1 MKWLYDLVTGFPK
14 IFIVIIVLVTVFMVS
29 QLNGLRWETDARV
42 YMPKGHDAIK
52 YDEKIEDLFGAKD
65 AIVLIVRNEEK
76 SIYNVETIE
85 RIQRL
90 TQKISSLPG
99 VVANRELD
107 VASPTTA
114 TVFEGDEYSMQAV
127 RLIPSFDAGE
137 APQIDLEKIKA
148 GTVEHEDIVIGNVIS
163 GDGMAAMIRAR
174 LKEGV
179 ANRYQ
184 TYWQIKGIIN
194 AEFSSGGTGEW
205 QGNEWGA
212 NDWGSGDWNTGGWNA
227 SETSGEWNSDDS
239 EWGQWASE
247 GAQKLKNGDEIFLA
261 GRPVIE
267 VTSGMHAM
275 EDMKVMIPL
284 LIAVMSC
291 ALFLI
296 FKTGGGVVIPLL
308 VMMGAI
314 FWTLGTMVLLDVPLY
329 TISTM
334 LPVILVA
341 VGIGDSV
348 HLLSH
353 YYNKVLDDPY
363 RDSKELVGEVLSK
376 LGPPLI
382 TTSLTTAVGFLSL
395 LFAEMPP
402 FKIFGLFTVLGI
414 LYSWMLTICLAVPLL
429 VISKPKVNN
438 YYARKRSLR
447 VRSEQDRL
455 TKALVSVGNMLA
467 SNSKASIVC
476 IALFVFVV
484 GAGASKL
491 YVNSSWLS
499 DFNDDSEIVQ
509 STGLINEKFDGAI
522 FLNIVVEG
530 GEKDALKDPAL
541 LRKIDELQQYA
552 ESLDYVGDSLSVVD
566 YLKSL
571 NKTLHAMDKDYYVIP
586 SSKEEI
592 AEALYLYS
600 VSGQPELLDEVVD
613 YDYQNANITVYI
625 KTDETLHLKNVI
637 DSVDAYVKDNFDDFN
652 VEINYAGSA
661 NNSYVWADLL
671 IDSQVSALLFSKIA
685 IFILAAIWFRS
696 LRTGVAVV
704 LPVVITTSVVAGA
717 AGWLGIPIDVS
728 SVLAAGIAIGVGVD
742 YAVHY
747 VFRYAASRSDGC
759 GHEDAVAETLR
770 TVGRTIVLNA
780 AVVICGFSV
789 LLLSQFPPHEKLGAF
804 VVVYMAISCLSALIV
819 LPLISATTRRQK
831 ASSG

>member
-1 MKWLYDLVTGFPK
+1 MTKLYNVVTTYPK
-14 IFIVIIVLVTVFMVS
+14 LFISIVVLMSVFMIS

-52 YDEKIEDLFGAKD
+52 YDEKIENLFGAKD
-65 AIVLIVRNEEK
+65 AIVLIIKNEK
-76 SIYNVETIE
+76 NTIYNAET
-85 RIQRL
+85 IQRL
-90 TQKISSLPG
+90 KRITEKVSSLPG
-99 VVANRELD
+99 VVANRALD

-114 TVFEGDEYSMQAV
+114 TVFEGDEDSMRAV
-127 RLIPSFDAGE
+127 RLIPPNEGVPNLS
-137 APQIDLEKIKA
+137 KIKA
-148 GTVEHEDIVIGNVIS
+148 SAIAHEDIIIGNVIS
-163 GDGMAAMIRAR
+163 EDGTAAMVRAK
-174 LKEGV
+174 LKEG
-179 ANRYQ
+179 ATNRYQ

-194 AEFSSGGTGEW
+194 AEFSEDSSSES
-205 QGNEWGA
+205 QGNEWGSSDWSG
-212 NDWGSGDWNTGGWNA
+212 NDWNSSEDSKQWDSSGSDWQ
-227 SETSGEWNSDDS
+227 
-239 EWGQWASE
+239 QWAGDSLAE
-247 GAQKLKNGDEIFLA
+247 LSNGDEIYLA

-275 EDMKVMIPL
+275 ADMKVMIPL
-284 LIAVMSC
+284 LVAVMAC

-363 RDSKELVGEVLSK
+363 RDSKELVREVLSK
-376 LGPPLI
+376 LGPPLV

-414 LYSWMLTICLAVPLL
+414 FFSWALTICLAVPLL
-429 VISKPKVNN
+429 VIMKPKVNS
-438 YYARKRSLR
+438 YYAKKRSLR
-447 VRSEQDRL
+447 VRSEQDRMTSTL
-455 TKALVSVGNMLA
+455 VAIGRVLNANYKVSVVGIALVVL
-467 SNSKASIVC
+467 
-476 IALFVFVV
+476 IA
-484 GAGASKL
+484 GMGASKL

-499 DFNDDSEIVQ
+499 DFEESSEIVQ
-509 STGLINEKFDGAI
+509 STNLINERFDGAI

-530 GEKDALKDPAL
+530 KEAGALKDPIIL
-541 LRKIDELQQYA
+541 NKIDELQQFA
-552 ESLDYVGDSLSVVD
+552 EGLEYVGDSLSVVD

-571 NKTLHAMDKDYYVIP
+571 NKTLHAMDDAYYVIP
-586 SSKEEI
+586 KTKEEI

-613 YDYQNANITVYI
+613 YDYQNANVTVFI
-625 KTDETLHLKNVI
+625 KTDETLHLKRVI
-637 DSVDAYVKDNFDDFN
+637 DSVDDYVTKHFEGLN

-671 IDSQVSALLFSKIA
+671 ISSQVSALLFSKIA
-685 IFILAAIWFRS
+685 IFVLAAIWFRS
-696 LRTGVAVV
+696 AYVGIAVV
-704 LPVVITTSVVAGA
+704 LPVALTTTVVAGG
-717 AGWLGIPIDVS
+717 AGWLGIAIDVS

-747 VFRYAASRSDGC
+747 VFRYASSKADGRS
-759 GHEDAVAETLR
+759 HEEAVAETLR

-780 AVVICGFSV
+780 AVVVCGFSV

-804 VVVYMAISCLSALIV
+804 VVVYMVISCISALIV
-819 LPLISATTRRQK
+819 LPLLM
-831 ASSG
+831 ASSKPSQGVVRS